1 MLLSAEKITKSYSEQ
16 ILLNDISLYI
26 DEGDKIGV
34 IGVNGTGKSTFLK
47 ILAAEEQPDSGTVSK
62 YSGVRIRYLAQN
74 PLWDEQL
81 TVLEHVLSGVPQ
93 LKESDEFAVK
103 RILTKLGISEFDTPV
118 SSLSGGQKKRVAIA
132 SVLIDPGEIL
142 ILDEPTNH
150 LDNEMIQWLESYLIK
165 YTGALIMVTHD
176 RYFLDRVTNRIVEID
191 NGHLYSYQANYSQY
205 VELKAQREEM
215 ELGSERKRQS
225 ILRKELEWIQQGAKA
240 RSTKSKERIAR
251 FEALRAKSGPA
262 KAAKLELGSMS
273 SRLGKKTI
281 EINDVSSGFDGKMLI
296 KHFSHMLLRD
306 ERIGIVGKNGCGK
319 STLLNI
325 ISGKLLP
332 DSGSVVWGDTVKI
345 GYFSQ
350 NSEELDLQLRV
361 IDYIKDIAVAIE
373 TQDGT
378 LSAAQMLEKYLFT
391 PAMQW
396 NTIGRL
402 SGGERRR
409 LYLLGILMQA
419 PNILLLDEPTNDL
432 DIPTLIILEEY
443 LESFNGAVIAVSH
456 DRYFLDKV
464 ADTIF
469 DFTGDGE
476 IKKYLCS
483 YSDYWEQNTATQSP
497 KKTQTSMPA
506 PTKPARI
513 SNNKKLKFTYNEQR
527 EFECIDAEIA
537 GLEKELEDTAALI
550 EDAASDYLKLQELL
564 ALEKTLNEK
573 LEYKMERWVYLNE
586 LAEKIAGNE
595 TPIQSQPI
603 INNQV

>member
-1 MLLSAEKITKSYSEQ
+1 MLLSAEKISKSYSEK
-16 ILLNDISLYI
+16 ILLRDISLFI

-47 ILAAEEQPDSGTVSK
+47 ILASEEQPDSGTVEK
-62 YSGVRIRYLAQN
+62 YSYVRIQYLAQN

-81 TVLEHVLSGVPQ
+81 TVLQHVFSGAPE
-93 LKESDEFAVK
+93 LKETDEFEAK
-103 RILTKLGISEFDTPV
+103 SILTKLGISKFNTPV

-132 SVLIDPGEIL
+132 SALINPCEIL

-150 LDNEMIQWLESYLIK
+150 LDNEMVQWLESYLIK

-176 RYFLDRVTNRIVEID
+176 RYFLDRVTNKIVEID

-205 VELKAQREEM
+205 IELKAQREEM

-225 ILRKELEWIQQGAKA
+225 ILRKELEWIQRGAKA
-240 RSTKSKERIAR
+240 RSTKSKDRIAR
-251 FEALRAKSGPA
+251 FEALSVKSGPA
-262 KAAKLELGSMS
+262 TASKLELGSMS

-281 EINDVSSGFDGKMLI
+281 EINDVSFGFDGNPII
-296 KHFSHMLLRD
+296 KNFSHILLRD

-350 NSEELDLQLRV
+350 DSEELNLHLRV
-361 IDYIKDIAVAIE
+361 IDYIKEIAATIE
-373 TQDGT
+373 TEDGIAT
-378 LSAAQMLEKYLFT
+378 ASQMLEKYLFT
-391 PAMQW
+391 PDMQW

-419 PNILLLDEPTNDL
+419 PNVLLLDEPTNNL
-432 DIPTLIILEEY
+432 DIPTLIILEKY
-443 LESFNGAVIAVSH
+443 LEFFNGVVIAVSH

-464 ADTIF
+464 VDTIF
-469 DFTGDGE
+469 DFTDDGE
-476 IKKYLCS
+476 IKKHLCS
-483 YSDYWEQNTATQSP
+483 YSDYWAQNTATQSS
-497 KKTQTSMPA
+497 KKTPG
-506 PTKPARI
+506 PTAPARI
-513 SNNKKLKFTYNEQR
+513 NNSKKLKFTYKEQR
-527 EFECIDAEIA
+527 EFACIDSEIA
-537 GLEKELEDTAALI
+537 NLEKELEDTAVLI
-550 EDAASDYLKLQELL
+550 EDAASDYIKLQQLL
-564 ALEKTLNEK
+564 AIKQTLNEK
-573 LEYKMERWVYLNE
+573 LEYKIERWVYLND
-586 LAEKIAGNE
+586 LAEKIAGNVI
-595 TPIQSQPI
+595 P
-603 INNQV
+603 